1 MSVRG
6 PYETSPMPEEP
17 RNLAERLRWLRKQR
31 GLTQV
36 EVSEALG
43 CEQAMVSSWEVGR
56 TRPSAIAMGALARYY
71 QLSIVALE
79 TGEGFSR
86 EAVESYTNSL
96 KRAASSGKDMS
107 GMQLNLPQTA
117 PGQLLVV
124 DASTGNGDPTDPAEG
139 MAKLLRALK
148 KGRQAWIVIK

>member
-1 MSVRG
+1 MSIRG
-6 PYETSPMPEEP
+6 PYETSPMPDEP
-17 RNLAERLRWLRKQR
+17 RSLSERLRWLRKQR

-71 QLSIVALE
+71 QVSIAALE
-79 TGEGFSR
+79 QGDGFSR
-86 EAVESYTNSL
+86 EAAEAYSQSL
-96 KRAASSGKDMS
+96 KRAAAGRDLA
-107 GMQLNLPQTA
+107 QVQVTLPTTT

-148 KGRQAWIVIK
+148 KGRQAWIVIR

>member
-1 MSVRG
+1 MSIRG
-6 PYETSPMPEEP
+6 PYETSPVPDEP

-56 TRPSAIAMGALARYY
+56 TRPSAIAMGALGRFY
-71 QLSIVALE
+71 QVSINALDN
-79 TGEGFSR
+79 GDGFAR
-86 EAVESYTNSL
+86 EAGESYAVAL
-96 KRAASSGKDMS
+96 KRAASGKDVG
-107 GMQLNLPQTA
+107 GMQLQLPQVG

-124 DASTGNGDPTDPAEG
+124 DAATGNGDPTDPAEG

>member
-17 RNLAERLRWLRKQR
+17 RNLPERLRWLRKQR

-71 QLSIVALE
+71 NLSIAALDE
-79 TGEGFSR
+79 GEGFSR
-86 EAVESYTNSL
+86 EAVESYAQTL
-96 KRAASSGKDMS
+96 KRVASGKAPS
-107 GMQLNLPQTA
+107 GMQINLPQTA

-124 DASTGNGDPTDPAEG
+124 EASTGNGDLTDPAEG

>member
-17 RNLAERLRWLRKQR
+17 RNLSERLRWLRKQR

-36 EVSEALG
+36 EVSEGLG

-71 QLSIVALE
+71 QLSIAALE
-79 TGEGFSR
+79 NGEGFSR
-86 EAVESYTNSL
+86 EAVESYSQTL
-96 KRAASSGKDMS
+96 KRTASGKDPA
-107 GMQLNLPQTA
+107 GPQLSLPPAA

-124 DASTGNGDPTDPAEG
+124 DAASGNGDPTDPAEG

>member
-6 PYETSPMPEEP
+6 PYETSPMPAEP
-17 RNLAERLRWLRKQR
+17 RNLSERLRWLRKQR

-71 QLSIVALE
+71 QLSVNALE
-79 TGEGFSR
+79 NGEGFSK
-86 EAVESYTNSL
+86 EAVESYTQTL
-96 KRAASSGKDMS
+96 KRAAAAGKES
-107 GMQLNLPQTA
+107 TGIALNLPQST

-124 DASTGNGDPTDPAEG
+124 DAGTGNGEPTDPAEA

-148 KGRQAWIVIK
+148 KGRQAWVVIK

>member
-1 MSVRG
+1 MSIRG

-17 RNLAERLRWLRKQR
+17 RNLSERLRWLRKQR

-56 TRPSAIAMGALARYY
+56 TWPSAIAMGALARYY
-71 QLSIVALE
+71 QVSIAALE
-79 TGEGFSR
+79 AGDGFSR
-86 EAVESYTNSL
+86 EAVESYTQSL
-96 KRAASSGKDMS
+96 KRAASGKEPVGLHLD
-107 GMQLNLPQTA
+107 LPQSA

-124 DASTGNGDPTDPAEG
+124 DAATGNGDPTDPADG

-148 KGRQAWIVIK
+148 KGRQAWIVIR

>member
-6 PYETSPMPEEP
+6 PYETSPVPDEP
-17 RNLAERLRWLRKQR
+17 RSLSERLRWLRKQR

-71 QLSIVALE
+71 QVSIGALE
-79 TGEGFSR
+79 GGDGFSK
-86 EAVESYTNSL
+86 EAVESYTQSL
-96 KRAASSGKDMS
+96 KRVGSGKDTAS
-107 GMQLNLPQTA
+107 LKLNLPPST
-117 PGQLLVV
+117 PGQLLMV
-124 DASTGNGDPTDPAEG
+124 DAATGNGDPTDPADG

-148 KGRQAWIVIK
+148 KGRQAWIIIK

>member
-1 MSVRG
+1 MSIRG
-6 PYETSPMPEEP
+6 PYETSPMPDEP
-17 RNLAERLRWLRKQR
+17 RNLSERLRWLRKQR
-31 GLTQV
+31 GMTQV

-71 QLSIVALE
+71 QVSIGALE
-79 TGEGFSR
+79 GGENFSR
-86 EAVESYTNSL
+86 EAVESYTQTL
-96 KRAASSGKDMS
+96 KRSAAGKEPSGV
-107 GMQLNLPQTA
+107 QLTLPRTS

-124 DASTGNGDPTDPAEG
+124 DAATGNGDPSDPADG